1 MMCGNPVFVIGKLRH
16 RLEKSFLEGIFMK
29 KSILFKKLEINLR

>member
-16 RLEKSFLEGIFMK
+16 RLEKSFFRGDLYEK
-29 KSILFKKLEINLR
+29 INII